1 MLSLADNCDKET
13 LCPKCNLK
21 AIYCEADLYKCDCC
35 ACDPNL
41 CVPLD
46 HDKVVSP
53 IPQYKELTLEEL
65 LVMANSPLEEFEV
78 DYA

>member
-1 MLSLADNCDKET
+1 MLSLVDNCDKET
-13 LCPKCNLK
+13 LCPQCNLRDY
-21 AIYCEADLYKCDCC
+21 YCEAELYRCDCC